1 MVTAVCAVIVRS
13 GSSVVGSAIH
23 SPVHSRNTHWRQRP
37 PDTGFRLIN
46 GNDDRGRRR
55 PLKGNRKCTQ
65 KRSAKNTTEKHKLVH
80 GFLPI
85 GLLAPTRGKRLPMQS
100 TDQGEYP
107 RRRDEMCV
115 KAHARPT

>member
-13 GSSVVGSAIH
+13 GSSVVGSPIH

-55 PLKGNRKCTQ
+55 PLKGNWKCTQ
-65 KRSAKNTTEKHKLVH
+65 KRGAKSTTEKHKLVH

-85 GLLAPTRGKRLPMQS
+85 GLFGPSRTSFSDAWQAS
-100 TDQGEYP
+100 ADA
-107 RRRDEMCV
+107 V
-115 KAHARPT
+115 H

>member
-13 GSSVVGSAIH
+13 GSSVVGSPIY

-46 GNDDRGRRR
+46 GNDDRRRRR

-65 KRSAKNTTEKHKLVH
+65 KRGAKSTTEKHKLVH

-85 GLLAPTRGKRLPMQS
+85 GLLAPRAPRSRTRGKRLPMQS

-107 RRRDEMCV
+107 RMKCV
-115 KAHARPT
+115 